1 MNKKLHKVT
10 IEVIGYTLTTS
21 EMEAAMQAGAMI
33 DDVYIAD
40 YAYATEVRE
49 GDPIEGEW
57 AVFDRVYGTQ
67 SLQRYVRDELSR
79 FLPNPQSYAPLCRS
93 CHGLGPREQIQPLP
107 VSTSFPLRNLAGK
120 TLRPD
125 YVPSLHSL

>member
-49 GDPIEGEW
+49 GGPIEGEW
-57 AVFDRVYGTQ
+57 AVFDRVYGADGETR
-67 SLQRYVRDELSR
+67 LHEVW
-79 FLPNPQSYAPLCRS
+79 P
-93 CHGLGPREQIQPLP
+93 GTPRPEWPKAKEE
-107 VSTSFPLRNLAGK
+107 R
-120 TLRPD
+120 
-125 YVPSLHSL
+125 